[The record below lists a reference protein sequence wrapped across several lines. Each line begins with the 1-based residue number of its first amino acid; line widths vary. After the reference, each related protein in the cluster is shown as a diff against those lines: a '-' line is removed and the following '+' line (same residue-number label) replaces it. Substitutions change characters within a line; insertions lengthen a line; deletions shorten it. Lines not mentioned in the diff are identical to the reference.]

1 VHVGGG
7 CGAARVFDC
16 CWPRWHSYRIVST
29 TFVATESSSHH
40 QKRYAVTIER
50 GYARR
55 HIHKSSNQTVPRPN
69 FCRTRAKVLQMK
81 NRVLLHHK
89 KASCLSMTMAAT
101 VARRQ
106 RPCVALTA
114 LLLKTILMMLP
125 CHHQAVEVVAGQPR
139 QPKAGGAGAGGSVA
153 NHTITTQPDRSSTTP
168 PPPAH
173 LLLVDPSQTY
183 YLKRGD
189 MFFVAS
195 QSALNLHTSLPV
207 GSYTVGRH
215 EGEYYLQEILPF
227 DLTGQKLYGDTKRQ
241 AERILHTFRARG
253 GDGGIGNNNGPP
265 TSSSST
271 GVLLA
276 GQKGSGK
283 TLLAK
288 HISVRAAREMG
299 VSTIVINEPW
309 SGERF
314 NAFIQSILQPYIVLF
329 DEFEKVYRQ
338 STAAEVAEVERIARY
353 NDGHHNLHHFVDY
366 NNGESSSSSSAAN
379 TISNPSQDAILTL
392 LDGVYPSTML
402 FLFTVNDKTK
412 LSRNMMNRPGRI
424 YYVLDFAGLEAN
436 FIRECT
442 YLFCLL
448 THTHTHASYMF
459 LLVSSIF

>member
-1 VHVGGG
+1 MWE
-7 CGAARVFDC
+7 ARMKIGD
-16 CWPRWHSYRIVST
+16 
-29 TFVATESSSHH
+29 
-40 QKRYAVTIER
+40 
-50 GYARR
+50 R
-55 HIHKSSNQTVPRPN
+55 HIT
-69 FCRTRAKVLQMK
+69 K
-81 NRVLLHHK
+81 N
-89 KASCLSMTMAAT
+89 ASCPYMLPTTMAAT

-114 LLLKTILMMLP
+114 LLLTTILMMLP

-139 QPKAGGAGAGGSVA
+139 QPKAGGAVA

-168 PPPAH
+168 PAAH

-215 EGEYYLQEILPF
+215 VGEYYLQEILPF
-227 DLTGQKLYGDTKRQ
+227 DLTGQKLYGDTQRQ

-253 GDGGIGNNNGPP
+253 GDGGIGNNGPP

-288 HISVRAAREMG
+288 YISVRAAQEMG

-314 NAFIQSILQPYIVLF
+314 NAFIQSIRQPCIVLF

-366 NNGESSSSSSAAN
+366 NNNGELSSSSSAAN

-442 YLFCLL
+442 FFFVNSHTRTVHVFVGIVHFLARSSYYSALTCFFFFFCGRLPRPIVQSNL
-448 THTHTHASYMF
+448 RVRRGS
-459 LLVSSIF
+459 LCLVI